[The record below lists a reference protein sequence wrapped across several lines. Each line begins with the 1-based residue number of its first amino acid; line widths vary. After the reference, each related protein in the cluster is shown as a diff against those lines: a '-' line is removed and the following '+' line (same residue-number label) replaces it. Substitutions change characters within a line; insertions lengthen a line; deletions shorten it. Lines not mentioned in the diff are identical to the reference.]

1 MGSTWRRRGSGQ
13 THGTGVQQRPSETA
27 GRGCAEAHRLKS
39 PGAAALLAIGGPG
52 AARLGRSEASGSP
65 ESGGSKAWGAKT
77 TRACRGR
84 GRAEDRRRAG
94 AGGLAKALQFA
105 EARERAG
112 PGSAQAAVDL
122 EPGIRKSFLPRRTR
136 RALPR
141 PTREPRSHHL
151 ARRAA
156 LAAGGGCGFRGTRR
170 RRLAVRRRLGCNG
183 AWTRSEAGRVR
194 AGEASEGGEG
204 CSLTHAH
211 ERPRLAAAAR
221 C

>member
-52 AARLGRSEASGSP
+52 AARLGALGGLPVAGEWGWQGSGRRDGQRLQGAGARGGPEASRS
-65 ESGGSKAWGAKT
+65 WGACK
-77 TRACRGR
+77 
-84 GRAEDRRRAG
+84 E
-94 AGGLAKALQFA
+94 ALQFA

-112 PGSAQAAVDL
+112 PGGAQAAGDL
-122 EPGIRKSFLPRRTR
+122 EPGIRNSFLPRRKR

-141 PTREPRSHHL
+141 QTREPRSHHL

-211 ERPRLAAAAR
+211 GRP
-221 C
+221 

>member
-1 MGSTWRRRGSGQ
+1 MGSTWRRRRRGQ
-13 THGTGVQQRPSETA
+13 THGAGVQQRPSETV

-39 PGAAALLAIGGPG
+39 PGAEALLAIGGPG
-52 AARLGRSEASGSP
+52 AARIGALGGLRPG
-65 ESGGSKAWGAKT
+65 
-77 TRACRGR
+77 
-84 GRAEDRRRAG
+84 RRRVGVARLG
-94 AGGLAKALQFA
+94 TRRRPALAGGGGARRPGDGPELGGLQRPCSLQRPRSA
-105 EARERAG
+105 QG
-112 PGSAQAAVDL
+112 PGAHRRLWTSSPASAVL
-122 EPGIRKSFLPRRTR
+122 FSREE

-156 LAAGGGCGFRGTRR
+156 LAAGGGCRFRGTRR

-183 AWTRSEAGRVR
+183 AWTRSEAGGVR

-204 CSLTHAH
+204 CSLTLAH
-211 ERPRLAAAAR
+211 GRPRLAAAAR